1 MFKLYQK
8 RNNRKDKTMIGKICV
23 KLTGRE
29 AGKACVIVNNLDDNF
44 VLIDGNVKR
53 RKCNIDHLEF
63 TNKILPI
70 KKDASTMDVLD
81 AMNKAG
87 IKTLKLKESR
97 KEVKGKPRKSRKIKP
112 DKTGSI
118 AKNVKTKR

>member
-70 KKDASTMDVLD
+70 KKDKKKKKKKKK
-81 AMNKAG
+81 NKKKKKKKKKIFFF
-87 IKTLKLKESR
+87 IK
-97 KEVKGKPRKSRKIKP
+97 IF
-112 DKTGSI
+112 
-118 AKNVKTKR
+118 

>member
-1 MFKLYQK
+1 MLKLYQK
-8 RNNRKDKTMIGKICV
+8 RNNRKDKTMIGKVCV

-29 AGKACVIVNNLDDNF
+29 AGKSCVIIDNLDDNF

-63 TNKILPI
+63 TDKILPI
-70 KKDASTMDVLD
+70 KKDASTTDVLD

-87 IKTLKLKESR
+87 IKTFKLKEPK
-97 KEVKGKPRKSRKIKP
+97 KEVKGKPKKSRKIKP
-112 DKTGSI
+112 DKTESI
-118 AKNVKTKR
+118 AKNVKTKK

>member
-1 MFKLYQK
+1 
-8 RNNRKDKTMIGKICV
+8 MIGRVVV
-23 KLTGRE
+23 KLSGKE
-29 AGKACVIVNNLDDNF
+29 AGRYGVIVDQINDNF